1 MINQRHWN
9 FKTFHSI
16 SLSVLNTKA
25 NVIIE
30 EVETRGSLRK
40 HDHQPSKLLSIEGS
54 FWYKRSHLSVSL
66 PFNVGRSNFL
76 FLLRAKTVLTKLPT
90 YLDPSVLCSL
100 AMKCKRNSKLLV
112 VVVIFLVYGQISR
125 GEYDG
130 KFFVLFHANL
140 FSSEIEQEM

>member
-9 FKTFHSI
+9 FKTLHSI
-16 SLSVLNTKA
+16 SLSALNTKA

-30 EVETRGSLRK
+30 KVETRGSLRK
-40 HDHQPSKLLSIEGS
+40 HDHQPSKLLSIQGS

-76 FLLRAKTVLTKLPT
+76 FLLRAKTLLTKLPT

-130 KFFVLFHANL
+130 KFFVLFNANL